1 MKASSFNS
9 CAEQC
14 AELEIG
20 VGDFIVGRET
30 YGPGSWSEAKLQCL
44 WIGESVVVWKVWR
57 RTDEEP
63 NWRYDGE
70 KANWSL
76 DCRDWEKVESEVAA

>member
-1 MKASSFNS
+1 MTPKSYE
-9 CAEQC
+9 CAAQC
-14 AELEIG
+14 RELGIV
-20 VGDFIVGRET
+20 VGDKIQGREK
-30 YGPGSWSEAKLQCL
+30 YSRSWSEAKLECL
-44 WIGESVVVWKVWR
+44 WIGESVAVWKVWR

-76 DCRDWEKVESEVAA
+76 DCRDWEKVESEVAV